1 MLVNVTNEIM
11 GRGGGGSHLT
21 GDSRNQSPHQK
32 LVNGSSTSHISLNN
46 NNHKSTPSF
55 LRGDKASASVR
66 IRSKKHENLIN
77 GGSQQ
82 GQNVCKKRNRH
93 SGDFSFFNHKSS
105 SKNVNIVASKLS
117 NTSLGDV
124 IDGDRSSSER

>member
-11 GRGGGGSHLT
+11 GRGGGGAHLPG
-21 GDSRNQSPHQK
+21 GDPRNQSK
-32 LVNGSSTSHISLNN
+32 LMNGSSSHINGHNN
-46 NNHKSTPSF
+46 NNSKSASSF

-66 IRSKKHENLIN
+66 IRSKKHEALLN

-93 SGDFSFFNHKSS
+93 SGDFSFFNHNSS
-105 SKNVNIVASKLS
+105 SKNVN
-117 NTSLGDV
+117 V
-124 IDGDRSSSER
+124 IALC